1 MNHVDEIAEAKG
13 IGAKKF
19 YGLRETAVILG
30 LGESTLHRQYQAG
43 LVPFVAISNEDK
55 SRLLI
60 SSNTLQHWV
69 DNGLL
74 RNRSRREIAEKL
86 RAKHRVRQLMF
97 EPQDVLIQ
105 QANLY
110 NDIKDCLPNGDVLLT
125 LANLIDPAE
134 QESTDRH

>member
-13 IGAKKF
+13 IGAKEF

-30 LGESTLHRQYQAG
+30 LGKSTLHRQYQAG
-43 LVPFVAISNEDK
+43 LVPFVAIGNEDK

-86 RAKHRVRQLMF
+86 RAKHHDRQLMF

-134 QESTDRH
+134 QESADE